1 MTPTLAHAIGTLA
14 FWVAVAAGLRG
25 LWLAGR
31 HYADRNRVGAPN
43 LLPGLLASIVV
54 TLVALGLYGAMRP
67 LAGLTGGPLLV
78 LPLVWPVLPVQGWL
92 AALAGLMGAVR
103 LVQAVIP
110 PRPDEGRAKFA
121 SALIWL
127 AFAALFVYLAQGS
140 RTDPTLL
147 RGTIALDAT
156 GAAVLSLAAVGSVLA
171 MALTARAVAAR
182 MKLAMF
188 ARQLALISGSIVFSI
203 PLVWLV
209 ITSFKEDRDMAS
221 PTGIVWV
228 PRVTEEVPYFDPRDP
243 LFETEHMGRRVQVNV
258 IDEEP
263 DGRLRVNIIRPAAIG
278 GINFVTDRSALR
290 EIPKRVPV
298 VTAKIDGVPVVGKV
312 VEELRDGQRRIQV
325 LEPESMQGRTAV
337 FLPGDVE
344 PVRHIGLRWRNYPD
358 ALEFLPPETNMG
370 LAYVQNTLF
379 LVVMNVVGTLLS
391 SALVAYAF
399 ARLRFPGR
407 NVLFTI
413 LLSTMMLPGAVTL
426 LPQFLIFRELG
437 WIDTLNPLWVPA
449 FFASAFNIFLLRQF
463 FMQIPY
469 ELEDAAKIDGCSYL
483 KTFWSI
489 LMPQIKP
496 ALAVIAIWTF
506 MGAWNN
512 FMGPLIYIN
521 SPEKMPIAYAVQLF
535 QGERA
540 GEPGLLMA
548 FVTMSMVPVLALF
561 AFAQRYFIEGVTLS
575 GLGGR

>member
-1 MTPTLAHAIGTLA
+1 MTPSLAFAVGTLA
-14 FWVAVAAGLRG
+14 FWVAIVAALRG
-25 LWLAGR
+25 LFLAGTWFV
-31 HYADRNRVGAPN
+31 DRNRAGVPN
-43 LLPGLLASIVV
+43 LMSGVLSSVIVA
-54 TLVALGLYGAMRP
+54 LIGLGLYGAVRP
-67 LAGLTGGPLLV
+67 LAGVSGGPLLV
-78 LPLVWPVLPVQGWL
+78 LPLIWPVLPVQGWL
-92 AALAGLMGAVR
+92 AVLAGLMAVVR
-103 LVQAVIP
+103 FVQTVIP
-110 PRPDEGRAKFA
+110 PRPGEGRARFF
-121 SALIWL
+121 SGIVWVV
-127 AFAALFVYLAQGS
+127 FAALFVYLAQGS

-147 RGTIALDAT
+147 KGTIALDAV
-156 GAAVLSLAAVGSVLA
+156 GAAVLALAAVGSVLA
-171 MALTARAVAAR
+171 MATTARAVAAR
-182 MKLAMF
+182 MRLAMF
-188 ARQLALISGSIVFSI
+188 ARQLALIAGSVVFSV

-209 ITSFKEDRDMAS
+209 ITSFKEDQDMAS
-221 PTGIVWV
+221 PAGIVWV
-228 PRVTEEVPYFDPRDP
+228 PRVTEEVPFFDPLDP
-243 LFETEHMGRRVQVNV
+243 QFVTEHQGRRVEVN
-258 IDEEP
+258 IMDEEP
-263 DGRLRVNIIRPAAIG
+263 DGRVLVNILRPAALG
-278 GINFVTDRSALR
+278 GINFVADPSALR

-298 VTAKIDGVPVVGKV
+298 VTAEIDGQPVVGKV
-312 VEELRDGQRRIQV
+312 VEELRDGQRRVQV
-325 LEPESMQGRTAV
+325 LEPESMKGRTEV

-344 PVRHIGLRWRNYPD
+344 PVRHVGLRWRNYPE

-370 LAYVQNTLF
+370 LAYLRNTLF
-379 LVVMNVVGTLLS
+379 LVVMNVIGTLFS

-483 KTFWSI
+483 RTFWSI

-548 FVTMSMVPVLALF
+548 FVTMSMLPVLALF

>member
-14 FWVAVAAGLRG
+14 FWAAIVAGLRG
-25 LWLAGR
+25 IWLAGR
-31 HYADRNRVGAPN
+31 QYVDRDRPGAPN
-43 LLPGLLASIVV
+43 LMPGLLASVI
-54 TLVALGLYGAMRP
+54 VALVGLGVYGAMRP

-92 AALAGLMGAVR
+92 AVLAGLMGAVR
-103 LVQAVIP
+103 LVQSVIP
-110 PRPDEGRAKFA
+110 PRPGEGRARLA
-121 SALIWL
+121 SALIWF
-127 AFAALFVYLAQGS
+127 AFAALFVYLARGS

-147 RGTIALDAT
+147 KGTIALDAW
-156 GAAVLSLAAVGSVLA
+156 GAAVLALAAVGSVLA
-171 MALTARAVAAR
+171 MAMTARAVAAR

-188 ARQLALISGSIVFSI
+188 ARQLALIAGSIVFSI

-228 PRVTEEVPYFDPRDP
+228 PRVTEEVPFLDPRDP
-243 LFETEHMGRRVQVNV
+243 LFETEHMGRRVEVN
-258 IDEEP
+258 IMDEEP
-263 DGRLRVNIIRPAAIG
+263 DGRVRVNIIRPAAIG
-278 GINFVTDRSALR
+278 GINFVADRSTLR
-290 EIPKRVPV
+290 EIPKRIPV
-298 VTAKIDGVPVVGKV
+298 VTAELEGQPIVGMV
-312 VEELRDGQRRIQV
+312 IEELRDGQRRVQV
-325 LEPESMQGRTAV
+325 LEPESLKGRTAV

-344 PVRHIGLRWRNYPD
+344 PVRHIGLRWRNYPE

-370 LAYVQNTLF
+370 LAYVRNTLF
-379 LVVMNVVGTLLS
+379 LVVMNVIGTLFS